1 MSSVEIY
8 IVVEGRTE
16 QTFVRDVSAPWIAH
30 KGIYLHS
37 ASIGKPGHK
46 GGDVRFEMSIV
57 DIGNFLKQRSDTYIS
72 TMFDYFR
79 IDVNWPGKADICRAS
94 NEGKTL
100 TASQKAGILE
110 TATLQ
115 EIVNAFPTYNTG
127 KRFIPYIQ
135 MHEFEA
141 LLFSDPEVL
150 AEKTGIDAGQI
161 RGILGG
167 YDNPEEINDDPAKV
181 PSRRLDA
188 LTAGYRKVAL
198 SKAVTAAINIQI
210 IRERC
215 PHFNNWLTKF
225 ESLKK

>member
-16 QTFVRDVSAPWIAH
+16 QTFVRDVLAPWIAH

-46 GGDVRFEMSIV
+46 GGDVRFERSIV

-79 IDVNWPGKADICRAS
+79 IDVNWPGKA
-94 NEGKTL
+94 
-100 TASQKAGILE
+100 
-110 TATLQ
+110 
-115 EIVNAFPTYNTG
+115 
-127 KRFIPYIQ
+127 
-135 MHEFEA
+135 
-141 LLFSDPEVL
+141 
-150 AEKTGIDAGQI
+150 
-161 RGILGG
+161 
-167 YDNPEEINDDPAKV
+167 
-181 PSRRLDA
+181 
-188 LTAGYRKVAL
+188 
-198 SKAVTAAINIQI
+198 VTAAINIQI